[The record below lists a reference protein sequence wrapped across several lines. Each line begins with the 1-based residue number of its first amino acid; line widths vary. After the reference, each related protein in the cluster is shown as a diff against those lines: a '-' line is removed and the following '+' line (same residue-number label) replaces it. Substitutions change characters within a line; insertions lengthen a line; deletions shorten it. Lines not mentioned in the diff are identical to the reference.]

1 MSFLPSVRIV
11 LMQTYHPGNIGA
23 VARAMKTMGLSE
35 LFLVSPLEYPHEEA
49 TSRAA
54 GALDVLESAQVVS
67 SLEEAISGCTQVFAT
82 TARRRG
88 YTRPQ
93 QTADEAA
100 GWIADRPSDKVAIV
114 FGRERMGLS
123 NEDIDRCQ
131 QILYIPGNPEYDVLN
146 LAAAAQIVCYELHQA
161 SLKLAGGETLP
172 DSDNTQAEFAPAE
185 DMERFY
191 DHLENTLSDTG
202 FLIKNHPGEAMQRLK
217 QMFAR
222 TQPTDKELRMLRGIL
237 ASVDRLTDS

>member
-1 MSFLPSVRIV
+1 MSNVRII

-23 VARAMKTMGLSE
+23 VARAMKTMGLNE
-35 LFLVSPLEYPHEEA
+35 LYLVNPLEYPHDEA
-49 TSRAA
+49 SNRAA
-54 GALDVLESAQVVS
+54 GALDVLDNAQVVG
-67 SLEEAISGCTQVFAT
+67 SLSDAVQGCTQVFAT

-93 QTADEAA
+93 KTAEQAA
-100 GWIADRPSDKVAIV
+100 QWVKDHPAEKVAIV

-123 NEDIDRCQ
+123 NEDIEACH
-131 QILYIPGNPEYDVLN
+131 QILYVPGNPEYDVLN
-146 LAAAAQIVCYELHQA
+146 LAAAVQIVSYELFKH
-161 SLKLAGGETLP
+161 SELALEATKA
-172 DSDNTQAEFAPAE
+172 AEPEQSSEYAPAE

-191 DHLENTLSDTG
+191 QHLKTTLSDTG

-222 TQPTDKELRMLRGIL
+222 AQPTDKELRMLRGIL
-237 ASVDRLTDS
+237 SSVDRLTPED

>member
-1 MSFLPSVRIV
+1 VSDVRII

-23 VARAMKTMGLSE
+23 VARAMKTMGLNE
-35 LFLVSPLEYPHEEA
+35 LYLVNPLEYPHAEA
-49 TSRAA
+49 SNRAA
-54 GALDVLESAQVVS
+54 GALDVLDNAKVVS
-67 SLEEAISGCTQVFAT
+67 SLNEAVQGCTQVFAT

-93 QTADEAA
+93 KTAEQAA
-100 GWIADRPSDKVAIV
+100 QWVKEHPAEKVAIV

-123 NEDIDRCQ
+123 NEDIEACH
-131 QILYIPGNPEYDVLN
+131 QILYVPGNPEYDVLN
-146 LAAAAQIVCYELHQA
+146 LAAAVQIVSYELFKHSKLAATVDTEQA
-161 SLKLAGGETLP
+161 SEY
-172 DSDNTQAEFAPAE
+172 APAE

-191 DHLENTLSDTG
+191 QHLETTLSDTG

-222 TQPTDKELRMLRGIL
+222 AQPTDKELRMLRGIL
-237 ASVDRLTDS
+237 SSVDRLIPED

>member
-1 MSFLPSVRIV
+1 MPSVRII
-11 LMQTYHPGNIGA
+11 LMQTFHPGNIGA
-23 VARAMKTMGLSE
+23 VARAMKTMGLHD
-35 LFLVSPLEYPHEEA
+35 LYLVNPQEYPHEEA

-54 GALDVLESAQVVS
+54 GALDVLDNAQVVA
-67 SLEEAISGCTQVFAT
+67 SLEEAIADCTQVFAT

-93 QTADEAA
+93 QTAEQAA
-100 GWIADRPSDKVAIV
+100 QWVADHPAEKVAIV

-131 QILYIPGNPEYDVLN
+131 QIVYVPGNPEYDVLN
-146 LAAAAQIVCYELHQA
+146 LAAAVQIVSYEMFKHNGQQA
-161 SLKLAGGETLP
+161 TNTR
-172 DSDNTQAEFAPAE
+172 DSEQGSEYASGE

-191 DHLENTLSDTG
+191 EHLENTLSDTG
-202 FLIKNHPGEAMQRLK
+202 FLVKNHPGEAIQRLK

-222 TQPTDKELRMLRGIL
+222 AQPNDKELRMLRGIL
-237 ASVDRLTDS
+237 SSVDRLTPED